1 MPGPAAGTAGICDIL
16 EEIHA
21 VNAEAWLA
29 AAVHLNVVG
38 PQAKRVRATVEKDRE
53 IAEEERKIARDS
65 A

>member
-38 PQAKRVRATVEKDRE
+38 PQAKRVRAKDRE